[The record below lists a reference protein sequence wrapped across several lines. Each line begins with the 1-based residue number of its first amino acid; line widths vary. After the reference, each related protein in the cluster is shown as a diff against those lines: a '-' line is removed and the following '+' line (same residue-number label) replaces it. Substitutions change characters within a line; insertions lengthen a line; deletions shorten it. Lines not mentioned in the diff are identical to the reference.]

1 MRQDFT
7 VLAIVAE
14 TIEMKF
20 VVTMFNSIRV
30 MQREVADVQRLCFVR
45 LMADLI
51 FFVMVEKVDRQNR
64 KQEQSIEQECCS
76 F

>member
-20 VVTMFNSIRV
+20 VVTMLNSIRV
-30 MQREVADVQRLCFVR
+30 MQREVADVQRFCFVS
-45 LMADLI
+45 LMTDLI

>member
-1 MRQDFT
+1 
-7 VLAIVAE
+7 
-14 TIEMKF
+14 
-20 VVTMFNSIRV
+20 MFNSIRV
-30 MQREVADVQRLCFVR
+30 MQREVADVQRFCFVS